1 MDSVLVGGYPERDGG
16 GGGAAGQGQ
25 AYPWS
30 QDDCG
35 IDLVK
40 KKK

>member
-16 GGGAAGQGQ
+16 GAAGQGQ
-25 AYPWS
+25 AYSWS